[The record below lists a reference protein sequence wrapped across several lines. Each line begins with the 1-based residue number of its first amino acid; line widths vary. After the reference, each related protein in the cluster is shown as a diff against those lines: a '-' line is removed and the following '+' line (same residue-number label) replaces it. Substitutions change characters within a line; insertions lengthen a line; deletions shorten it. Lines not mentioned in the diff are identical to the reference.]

1 MKSFAAA
8 LLVLMM
14 SFSMPAFSD
23 EPEDMPAFY
32 AKQVSATQV
41 KIYAKDIVG
50 IGKVSLKLNGRELGW
65 VRATSNQDRK
75 LRIIDG
81 TAYLVRTGTLR
92 VGSNQIQ
99 VLVDGKVAW
108 STRLSR

>member
-14 SFSMPAFSD
+14 SLSMPAFSD

-32 AKQVSATQV
+32 ARQVSETQV

-81 TAYLVRTGTLR
+81 TAYLVRTGSLR
-92 VGSNQIQ
+92 AGSNQIQ

>member
-1 MKSFAAA
+1 MRFVAA
-8 LLVLMM
+8 LLALLLVAGA
-14 SFSMPAFSD
+14 PAVGD

-32 AKQVSATQV
+32 AKQVSQTQV

-75 LRIIDG
+75 LRVIDG
-81 TAYLVRTGTLR
+81 TAYLVRTGALR

>member
-32 AKQVSATQV
+32 AKHVSATQV

-81 TAYLVRTGTLR
+81 TAYLVRTGSLR
-92 VGSNQIQ
+92 AGSNQIQ

>member
-1 MKSFAAA
+1 MRYFAVLLA
-8 LLVLMM
+8 LLLGLSAPV
-14 SFSMPAFSD
+14 AAD

-32 AKQVSATQV
+32 ARQVSETQV

-65 VRATSNQDRK
+65 VRATSDQDRK

-92 VGSNQIQ
+92 VGANQIQ

-108 STRLSR
+108 STQLAR

>member
-1 MKSFAAA
+1 MKRILVLLICSLLVSPASFA
-8 LLVLMM
+8 
-14 SFSMPAFSD
+14 D

-75 LRIIDG
+75 LRLIDG
-81 TAYLVRTGTLR
+81 TAYLVRTGSLR
-92 VGSNQIQ
+92 AGSNQIQ